1 MPAFVKYHSQ
11 LHQLMANYKGQILT
25 RNQIISI
32 FQRYY
37 PNSDIRYLQ
46 PSDHCINK
54 TNKGACDCAMT
65 PNAIFEYISRGKYR
79 VI

>member
-25 RNQIISI
+25 TNQIISI

-37 PNSDIRYLQ
+37 PNADIRYLQ

-54 TNKGACDCAMT
+54 TNNGACDCAMT